1 MGGGKRGM
9 ESRPERRRHSSQFLG
24 GGRVSHVA
32 GCWRSS
38 PGRRNSKHKS
48 LAAIKGRRRPPDR
61 PERRVK
67 RHRGGGEEGRVYDKK
82 QKSVCQSHPLP
93 PRLQDTQ
100 GQTEE
105 IPLKGSWL

>member
-1 MGGGKRGM
+1 M
-9 ESRPERRRHSSQFLG
+9 
-24 GGRVSHVA
+24 
-32 GCWRSS
+32 
-38 PGRRNSKHKS
+38 
-48 LAAIKGRRRPPDR
+48 
-61 PERRVK
+61 K

-82 QKSVCQSHPLP
+82 QKSVCLSHPLP